1 MSRATLFSGL
11 LLAVLSAALG
21 FYLQDHRSGGN
32 TDSGEVSKLVETSV
46 IGITRPG
53 FSLPDSEGQRRN
65 VSEWDGNILV
75 INFWAT
81 WCPPCR
87 KEMPMFM
94 ELQQQYG
101 GRGLQFIGIA
111 TEESDTVIPFINEL
125 GINYPILTGTTSAIQ
140 IAEQYGNRFGALPYT
155 VIVDRNQQII
165 YTKTGPVHREDVEAI
180 IHSFL

>member
-21 FYLQDHRSGGN
+21 FYLQDRWSGRN

-65 VSEWDGNILV
+65 VNEWDGNILV

-87 KEMPMFM
+87 KTNSRP
-94 ELQQQYG
+94 G
-101 GRGLQFIGIA
+101 AASR
-111 TEESDTVIPFINEL
+111 SDPNA
-125 GINYPILTGTTSAIQ
+125 S
-140 IAEQYGNRFGALPYT
+140 
-155 VIVDRNQQII
+155 
-165 YTKTGPVHREDVEAI
+165 
-180 IHSFL
+180 